1 MIAVIADDLTG
12 AAELAG
18 IGLQYQLKT
27 EIEMLVDAETDA
39 DLLIIATDTR
49 SMKADEARETVI
61 QLTRQLMALKP
72 RLIFKKI
79 DSVLRGH
86 VLDEIDSQ
94 MAASGNKRA
103 LIVAGNPSHHK
114 TIIDGVYYYKGQPVN
129 LSNYA
134 HDPCFPATSAHVKEI
149 LRAGED
155 DIHLLRQ
162 GEAIPATG
170 ISIGEIAID
179 DDFDQWVQKA
189 DDKTL
194 LAGSAGLFNSL
205 LKHLQSQVATT
216 PQVNC
221 KLKSPRL
228 FVLGSTFNKDF
239 YQVINGLLNDTP
251 VVYLPDEIIFGD
263 VVPEAIAESYVAQ
276 VASVLNKTGSCVM
289 AIHPEA
295 TTNKTVDPVALTHK
309 MGLMVKRISQNFTLH
324 QILIE
329 GGATATA
336 VLQHLGITKLI
347 PLQQLSPGVICTSIP
362 GNNQLTVILKP
373 GSYPWPH
380 GIWQPTN

>member
-49 SMKADEARETVI
+49 AMTAEEAKATVSQI
-61 QLTRQLMALKP
+61 TRQLMALKP
-72 RLIFKKI
+72 RSIFKKI

-86 VLDEIDSQ
+86 VVDEVMSQ
-94 MAASGNKRA
+94 MEASGLQSA
-103 LIVAGNPSHHK
+103 LIVAGNPSHNK
-114 TIIDGVYYYKGQPVN
+114 TIVDGVYYYEDQPVH
-129 LSNYA
+129 LSNFA
-134 HDPCFPATSAHVKEI
+134 NDPCFPAISSDVKTI
-149 LRAGED
+149 LRTD
-155 DIHLLRQ
+155 DEIHVLKQ
-162 GEAIPATG
+162 DEPIPVQG
-170 ISIGEIAID
+170 ISIGEIAVD
-179 DDFDQWVQKA
+179 TDFDQWVAKA
-189 DDKTL
+189 GADTL
-194 LAGSAGLFNSL
+194 LAGSAGLFESL
-205 LKHLQSQVATT
+205 LKHLQST
-216 PQVNC
+216 PIVSPVVNC
-221 KLKSPRL
+221 SLKSARL
-228 FVLGSTFNKDF
+228 FVLGSTFNKDN
-239 YQVINGLLNDTP
+239 YQVIDGLLNNTP

-263 VVPEAIAESYVAQ
+263 EIPETTAKNYVEQVVSALSHA
-276 VASVLNKTGSCVM
+276 GSCVM

-309 MGLMVKRISQNFTLH
+309 MGLMVKRIGQNINLH

-336 VLQHLGITKLI
+336 VLQHLGITKLV

-362 GNNQLTVILKP
+362 GNNQLNVTLKP
-373 GSYPWPH
+373 GSYPWPP